1 MGVGLVGPGGIEY
14 LVAGDGSGV
23 VLESL
28 AHYIR
33 RLRAMGDDPG
43 SGAGMFGAVIRQ
55 AAIKRHPMARQT
67 QQSVSN
73 FLAGGPVPTE
83 DEMQIIKSALDC
95 YESDI
100 RQAAEGSQYHA
111 GLLGV
116 DTVPDAKVRAVRE
129 ARAAICGTG

>member
-14 LVAGDGSGV
+14 LMTGDGYGV

-33 RLRAMGDDPG
+33 RLKAMGDDTG

-55 AAIKRHPMARQT
+55 AAITRYPMARRT
-67 QQSVSN
+67 QQSVLS
-73 FLAGGPVPTE
+73 FLAGGAVPTE
-83 DEMQIIKSALDC
+83 DEMQIIRNALDC

-100 RQAAEGSQYHA
+100 RQAAEGSRHHA